1 VSLCLSPL
9 ALLARLGHRLTLTS
23 KTVRV
28 LEDLARLRW
37 GTLRLVLGR
46 SYLTWLLSALLIGLR
61 FLSLQDGW
69 LLRCLWVDRLRRKLS
84 AHLLLPL
91 LSLMMLMLVLVL
103 VLVLVLLRPLQNL
116 RRIVAGRTTMH
127 TRKRR
132 LSMRELL
139 WRIAWR
145 RALKLHLLLL
155 HMLRHLLLNRRS
167 TTRLVAD
174 ALCAHHSLDLVQ
186 AHQLPR
192 GSSLGSGRRRLALR
206 LMVALLR
213 LLLRLQTPDICT
225 CLQLRDVLGVFVALV
240 ATAVRLRSLRH
251 RRLVL
256 LRRALTG
263 LEKHLLFLQNVG
275 DLGGLAGKVEVL
287 VNRLLNRR
295 TAKSVVVEG
304 IVGVIERV
312 AEAIVGLLE
321 VDAELFVSE
330 NV

>member
-1 VSLCLSPL
+1 
-9 ALLARLGHRLTLTS
+9 
-23 KTVRV
+23 
-28 LEDLARLRW
+28 
-37 GTLRLVLGR
+37 
-46 SYLTWLLSALLIGLR
+46 
-61 FLSLQDGW
+61 
-69 LLRCLWVDRLRRKLS
+69 
-84 AHLLLPL
+84 
-91 LSLMMLMLVLVL
+91 
-103 VLVLVLLRPLQNL
+103 
-116 RRIVAGRTTMH
+116 
-127 TRKRR
+127 
-132 LSMRELL
+132 
-139 WRIAWR
+139 
-145 RALKLHLLLL
+145 
-155 HMLRHLLLNRRS
+155 
-167 TTRLVAD
+167 
-174 ALCAHHSLDLVQ
+174 
-186 AHQLPR
+186 
-192 GSSLGSGRRRLALR
+192 
-206 LMVALLR
+206 MVALLG

-275 DLGGLAGKVEVL
+275 DLGGLAGEVEVL

-295 TAKSVVVEG
+295 TAESVIVEG